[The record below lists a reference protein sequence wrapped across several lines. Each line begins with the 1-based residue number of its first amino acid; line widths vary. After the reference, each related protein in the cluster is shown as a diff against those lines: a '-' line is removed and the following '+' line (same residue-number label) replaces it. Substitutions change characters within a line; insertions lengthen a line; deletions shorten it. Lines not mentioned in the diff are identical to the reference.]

1 MSCCCF
7 LSAKMKAVLSIIL
20 ILDAMLIRTIH
31 DLVPCKKKKKKIRS
45 ALVLVLGS
53 SCTWQVQKRNRANFD
68 DGACGTSIRSLRDVQ
83 EMFKSGS

>member
-31 DLVPCKKKKKKIRS
+31 DLVPCKKKKKKKNTVCACAS
-45 ALVLVLGS
+45 FGVELYVA
-53 SCTWQVQKRNRANFD
+53 
-68 DGACGTSIRSLRDVQ
+68 GAKKKPCQFR
-83 EMFKSGS
+83 